1 MDLSL
6 EIFSSLEINR
16 MESSGSESDSVRSAG
31 DDPMEVNGSLAV
43 LVPEPTVCKSHRT
56 KIKNK

>member
-6 EIFSSLEINR
+6 EIFSSLETCR
-16 MESSGSESDSVRSAG
+16 MESTGSKSDYVRSAG

-43 LVPEPTVCKSHRT
+43 LVPEPTVCISHRI